1 VEQFLN
7 MLLVYNF
14 LCAYMKFPVLQF
26 ENKRLLSNVSWLL
39 GSEIAA
45 KFSRIFVILILAAQ
59 LSSIEYGTIM
69 LALACHEVLKLV
81 LRSGAGSQIVQCSE
95 YQLAQFAKNGAVLQ
109 WLICLSL
116 AVFQTALAYPIAL
129 FYDNAQLKELLMLMA
144 IAYTLYPLVSVKV
157 FLLQRAGKMRY
168 YSICN
173 ALCILAEN
181 ISIGIFALF
190 DFGIMSVVYGKWV
203 FVSLWVSLFYFAPVK
218 HYSFGFNKPIFLSLI
233 KSSGQ
238 LLSTEL
244 VRALRLQQ
252 DILIGAQLLSPELF
266 GIYSFAKSAGV
277 GLSQSLNNAFNSG
290 LYPYLCDK
298 NRKNTL
304 PDFTLRIYTFTSF
317 VALIFILQAI
327 AVPFYVPILFEQPWQ
342 QNYSTVAFLCCA
354 ALPAIFIDTHCNF
367 LRAKAKYQHELYVRI
382 FCLSISGF
390 GLFLFNAKTPVE
402 FALSVLLMS
411 GICLLALLIQRCV
424 LHRISIIK
432 LLTFRSH
439 LNE

>member
-1 VEQFLN
+1 
-7 MLLVYNF
+7 
-14 LCAYMKFPVLQF
+14 MKFPVLQF
-26 ENKRLLSNVSWLL
+26 ENKRLLSNISWLL

-45 KFSRIFVILILAAQ
+45 KLSRIFVIFILAAQ
-59 LSSIEYGTIM
+59 LGAIEYGTIM

-81 LRSGAGSQIVQCSE
+81 LRSGAGSQIVQCSDK
-95 YQLAQFAKNGAVLQ
+95 QLPEFVRNGAVLQ

-116 AVFQTALAYPIAL
+116 AGFQTALAYPIGI
-129 FYDNAQLKELLMLMA
+129 FYDNAQLTELLILMA
-144 IAYTLYPLVSVKV
+144 VAYTLYPLVSVKV
-157 FLLQRAGKMRY
+157 FLLHRAGKMRY

-181 ISIGIFALF
+181 ISIGVFALC

-203 FVSLWVSLFYFAPVK
+203 FVVLWVSLFYFAPVQ
-218 HYSFGFNKPIFLSLI
+218 HYGFGFNKPVFLSLI

-244 VRALRLQQ
+244 VRALRLQL
-252 DILIGAQLLSPELF
+252 DVLIGARLLSPELF

-298 NRKNTL
+298 HRQKTL
-304 PDFTLRIYTFTSF
+304 PNFTLRIYAFTSLIAFTF
-317 VALIFILQAI
+317 VLQAI
-327 AVPFYVPILFEQPWQ
+327 AVPFYVPILFEQQWQ
-342 QNYSTVAFLCCA
+342 QSYSTVAFLCCA

-367 LRAKAKYQHELYVRI
+367 LRAKAEYQDEMYVRL
-382 FCLSISGF
+382 FCLLISAI
-390 GLFLFNAKTPVE
+390 GLFLFHAKTPVE

-411 GICLLALLIQRCV
+411 GVCLLALLIQRCV

-432 LLTFRSH
+432 FLTFRSH